1 MRTSATTGRISA
13 WKMFAIRAIGRMPE
27 VFLNEPIHTSFCPE
41 EVAAM
46 TEGQPAKSEE
56 LLQTAFRLNKM
67 SDLLRA

>member
-1 MRTSATTGRISA
+1 
-13 WKMFAIRAIGRMPE
+13 MPE

-56 LLQTAFRLNKM
+56 MLQTAFRLNKM